1 MENSY
6 SFAGFVFSIRNA
18 SDIFKQNAI
27 DYSVLNKV
35 FDESFSI
42 FFDDLNTW
50 KRPLSPNNYAYYE
63 NPAIY
68 RKIAEWLP
76 LHDAFVLH
84 SACFD
89 VDGVGVAFAAHS
101 GTGKTTHMLLWQ
113 KLLGD
118 RMTIVNGDKPI
129 VRFFDEEAH
138 SMSNEQLTI
147 SNEQLGMSNSSLQND
162 HSQLIYAYGTP
173 WNGKEH
179 LGCNMRTPLKHI
191 CFIERAEQNSCQ
203 PMDRS
208 DAINRIM
215 NQVYMPSDPAA
226 LLKTMQLIDRL
237 INSCQLWLIRCNMEP
252 EAAQIAFQTIF
263 N

>member
-1 MENSY
+1 MLY
-6 SFAGFVFSIRNA
+6 TFAGFLFEIQLPCLRLGEEFVPYYGAGNFIDVVISINGLEARNEPGL
-18 SDIFKQNAI
+18 SKQNSSL
-27 DYSVLNKV
+27 YSGYIA
-35 FDESFSI
+35 SMQ
-42 FFDDLNTW
+42 
-50 KRPLSPNNYAYYE
+50 
-63 NPAIY
+63 